1 MLYEKVK
8 RLAMKKGVTIQQME
22 HDLGFSSSYLSKW
35 RFSSPSAVNLQK
47 VANYLDVTMEDLME
61 DWVDVTKE
69 LLDK

>member
-8 RLAMKKGVTIQQME
+8 RLATEKGVSIQQME

-47 VANYLDVTMEDLME
+47 VANYLGVSMETLME
-61 DWVDVTKE
+61 GEKE
-69 LLDK
+69 LSNE